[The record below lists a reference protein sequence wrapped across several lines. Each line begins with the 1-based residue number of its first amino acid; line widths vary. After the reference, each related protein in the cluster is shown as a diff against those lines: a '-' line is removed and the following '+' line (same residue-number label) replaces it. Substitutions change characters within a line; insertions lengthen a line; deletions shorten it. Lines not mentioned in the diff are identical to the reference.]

1 MWKKFKKWLKGVFSF
16 SKDFIVP
23 VVNEKLAT
31 AVDDKLKAHGKT
43 MQKEMDKYTQVM
55 ADMLKTF
62 FSRKYKSDMDSQ
74 LAFDT
79 INREWKQL
87 CRTVNGTNKNLNL
100 NKNEFE
106 RQVKIVLEKNKNK
119 AVTPTV

>member
-1 MWKKFKKWLKGVFSF
+1 MWKKFVKWWKGLFS
-16 SKDFIVP
+16 SNFIVP

-31 AVDDKLKAHGKT
+31 AVDDKLAAHSKQT
-43 MQKEMDKYTQVM
+43 QKEKDKYTQVM
-55 ADMLKTF
+55 ADYLQTF

-87 CRTVNGTNKNLNL
+87 CRTVNSTNRNLSL
-100 NKNEFE
+100 DKKEFE
-106 RQVKIVLEKNKNK
+106 RQVKIVLENRAKKI
-119 AVTPTV
+119 TS

>member
-1 MWKKFKKWLKGVFSF
+1 MWKKFVKWLKGLF

-23 VVNEKLAT
+23 VVNERLAT
-31 AVDDKLKAHGKT
+31 AVDDKIKANTKVT
-43 MQKEMDKYTQVM
+43 EKDMAKYTQVM
-55 ADMLKTF
+55 ADYLKTF
-62 FSRKYKSDMDSQ
+62 FSRKYKSDLDSQ

-87 CRTVNGTNKNLNL
+87 CRAVNSTNKNLSL

-106 RQVKIVLEKNKNK
+106 RQVKIHLEKSKLK
-119 AVTPTV
+119 QQAAVAVK

>member
-1 MWKKFKKWLKGVFSF
+1 MWKKFRKWLRGLF

-23 VVNEKLAT
+23 VVNERLAT
-31 AVDDKLKAHGKT
+31 AVDDKLKAHGKQT
-43 MQKEMDKYTQVM
+43 QKEMDKYTQVM
-55 ADMLKTF
+55 ADYLQTF

-87 CRTVNGTNKNLNL
+87 CRKVNSTNRNLSL
-100 NKNEFE
+100 NKGEFE
-106 RQVKIVLEKNKNK
+106 RQVKIVLEKEK
-119 AVTPTV
+119 AKQLAKQEA